1 MTGLVW
7 AFLGAALAIA
17 LAGLGSSIGTG
28 LVGVA
33 SAGLTSREPEKFS
46 KTLVLEALPGSQCIY
61 GFVMAF
67 LVLGKVTAGGSLM
80 NFDQATGIAIFMACV
95 PIAVVGFSSAVYQGM
110 VAASSINILAKAGD
124 AHLSKGIIYA
134 VMVETF
140 ALIGLVISIL
150 LLTSIQVE
158 PAAAEA
164 VGQMMSVIG

>member
-7 AFLGAALAIA
+7 AFFGAALAIA

-33 SAGLTSREPEKFS
+33 SAGLSSREPEKFS
-46 KTLVLEALPGSQCIY
+46 KTLILEALPGSQCIY

-67 LVLGKVTAGGSLM
+67 LVLGRVTAEGRLI
-80 NFDQATGIAIFMACV
+80 NFDVPTGLAIFMACL

-110 VAASSINILAKAGD
+110 VAASSINILAKAGE

-150 LLTSIQVE
+150 LLTSIPVE
-158 PAAAEA
+158 PAA
-164 VGQMMSVIG
+164 VGTVSQLMSVAV